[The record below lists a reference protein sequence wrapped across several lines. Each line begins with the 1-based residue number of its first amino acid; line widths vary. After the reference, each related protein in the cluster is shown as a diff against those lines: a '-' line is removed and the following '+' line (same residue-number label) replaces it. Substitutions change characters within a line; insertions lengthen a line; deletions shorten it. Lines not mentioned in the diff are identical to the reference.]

1 MTIKDIFMLVV
12 TWLHAISAVTWVGG
26 SIFYLLVL
34 RPFSS
39 DYENRDN
46 TAGLNLASTFQNIVN
61 TCIITLIATGVVLAT
76 DRLTDD
82 GVGSPYLITL
92 GFKSILSIW
101 MFIQVE
107 SQRRQSRALETMQTK
122 DPAKRLNIFTK
133 TIQSLSGYNAIVIVG
148 IIVLFLSDILD
159 LLFEKSLGNG

>member
-1 MTIKDIFMLVV
+1 
-12 TWLHAISAVTWVGG
+12 
-26 SIFYLLVL
+26 
-34 RPFSS
+34 
-39 DYENRDN
+39 
-46 TAGLNLASTFQNIVN
+46 
-61 TCIITLIATGVVLAT
+61 
-76 DRLTDD
+76 
-82 GVGSPYLITL
+82 
-92 GFKSILSIW
+92 

-159 LLFEKSLGNG
+159 LLFEKSLGNR